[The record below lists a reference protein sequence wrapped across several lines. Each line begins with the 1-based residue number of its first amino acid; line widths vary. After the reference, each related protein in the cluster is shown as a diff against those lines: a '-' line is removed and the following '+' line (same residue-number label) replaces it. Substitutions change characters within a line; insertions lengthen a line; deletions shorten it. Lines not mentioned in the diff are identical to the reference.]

1 MNLTSIA
8 KVSLAAAALS
18 VAAIAANLA
27 PAQAAL
33 LNLCF
38 AGVDLNT
45 GATGCAKFTIDTDV
59 ADENPDLGAGLFTNA
74 VTNLT
79 VNGATIP
86 FDLSGIQTA
95 YDPGTNSTT
104 WSLGGGDETLDTE
117 TFISFLNFVNT
128 DGNLADALSPN
139 LSDYN
144 FGGSVFGSPFSGIL
158 ATTPDGG
165 ANTTSMGLTGLND
178 PTCVPEPGTVVSLLG
193 LGMLG
198 ATSVMKRK
206 MKG

>member
-18 VAAIAANLA
+18 VASIAANLA

-38 AGVDLNT
+38 AGVDLGT
-45 GATGCAKFTIDTDV
+45 GATGCAKFTIDTSV
-59 ADENPDLGAGLFTNA
+59 QDENPAIGEGFFLDA
-74 VTNLT
+74 VTNLS
-79 VNGATIP
+79 VNGVTIP
-86 FDLSGIQTA
+86 FDLSIIQTE
-95 YDPGTNSTT
+95 YNPGTNSTS
-104 WSLGGGDETLDTE
+104 WFLGGEQNTDS
-117 TFISFLNFVNT
+117 FISFLNFLDTN
-128 DGNLADALSPN
+128 GNLANALSPN

-144 FGGSVFGSPFSGIL
+144 FGGSVLGAPFAGIL
-158 ATTPDGG
+158 ATNPDLNGG
-165 ANTTSMGLTGLND
+165 NATSMALTGLND

>member
-1 MNLTSIA
+1 MNLKSIA

-18 VAAIAANLA
+18 VASIAANLA

-38 AGVDLNT
+38 AGVDINT
-45 GATGCAKFTIDTDV
+45 GATGCAKFTINTSV
-59 ADENPDLGAGLFTNA
+59 EDENPNIGAGLFPDA
-74 VTNLT
+74 VTNLS
-79 VNGATIP
+79 VNGVTIP
-86 FDLSGIQTA
+86 FDLSVIGTQ
-95 YDPGTNSTT
+95 YDPGTNSTI
-104 WSLGGGDETLDTE
+104 WFLAGGEQNTPTFTSYLNFLDT
-117 TFISFLNFVNT
+117 N
-128 DGNLADALSPN
+128 GNLADALSSN

-144 FGGSVFGSPFSGIL
+144 FGGSLLGAPFAGIL
-158 ATTPDGG
+158 GAIPDSNGG
-165 ANTTSMGLTGLND
+165 NPTSMALTGLND